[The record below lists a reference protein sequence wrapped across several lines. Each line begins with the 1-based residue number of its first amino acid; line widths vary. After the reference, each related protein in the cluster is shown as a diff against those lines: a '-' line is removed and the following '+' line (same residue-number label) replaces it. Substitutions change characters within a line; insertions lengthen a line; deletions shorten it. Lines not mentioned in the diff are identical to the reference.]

1 MGDLNKIRSFLNKS
15 LGGIFLGVVGV
26 ISMYYFIYLPV
37 EGMKQQLVINYSY
50 KGILIGP
57 AIFVMGFYILI
68 FTRGGRF
75 SLQNLSSKEKKLF
88 YLAVFI
94 GLALGFVALCWFK
107 NQLAMNGYNTS
118 E

>member
-1 MGDLNKIRSFLNKS
+1 MGNLHKIRSFLKKS
-15 LGGIFLGVVGV
+15 IGGIFLIVVGA
-26 ISMYYFIYLPV
+26 ISMYYFIYLPI
-37 EGMKQQLVINYSY
+37 ERMKHQLVIDYFY

-68 FTRGGRF
+68 FTPGGRF